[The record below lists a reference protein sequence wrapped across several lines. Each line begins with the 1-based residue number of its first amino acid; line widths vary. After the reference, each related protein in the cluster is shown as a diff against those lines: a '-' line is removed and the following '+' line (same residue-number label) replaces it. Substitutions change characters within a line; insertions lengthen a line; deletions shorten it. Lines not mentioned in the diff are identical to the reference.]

1 MVMLLKKCR
10 LILSTYWTLD
20 LLWVILLMVGS
31 ALQARGTLDLLW
43 VIVLVAGSALQQGG
57 LDFSCLSSLSGA
69 GGCLTEAALVKA
81 VEWVHAWMSFS
92 CVQLFATPWA
102 AACQASLSMGIFQAR
117 ILEWVAMPSCRGSSQ
132 PRDQTQ
138 VSRIAGWWILS
149 HQGRPRCSKS
159 CQFNRCSKR
168 ANLARPPV
176 HFEE

>member
-10 LILSTYWTLD
+10 LILSTYW
-20 LLWVILLMVGS
+20 
-31 ALQARGTLDLLW
+31 TLDLLW

-117 ILEWVAMPSCRGSSQ
+117 ILEWVAMPSWTAACQAPLSMGVSRQKYWSGL
-132 PRDQTQ
+132 PCPPPGDLPIRDWTQ
-138 VSRIAGWWILS
+138 VSCIVGGFFTIWATREAQEYWSG
-149 HQGRPRCSKS
+149 
-159 CQFNRCSKR
+159 
-168 ANLARPPV
+168 
-176 HFEE
+176 